1 MEKSWT
7 VETLKEYF
15 EKILEEKEKANNQR
29 FQSQEEAIRTAEH
42 SRDVAIKKAED
53 SIEKKSDAVYVKLT
67 DLQKA
72 LTEVMLRPEI
82 EARFIAL
89 TEKVDDIKTSR
100 DRGEGRSTINT
111 ENKQQ
116 NNWLIGIAIAVIIS
130 AVEIGLHLLR

>member
-1 MEKSWT
+1 MDET
-7 VETLKEYF
+7 VSLKEHF

-29 FQSQEEAIRTAEH
+29 FSSQEEAIKTAEH

-82 EARFIAL
+82 EARFVAL

-100 DRGEGRSTINT
+100 DKGEGKGAGI
-111 ENKQQ
+111 QQ
-116 NNWLIGIAIAVIIS
+116 FIGWIIAAIALV
-130 AVEIGLHLLR
+130 GLLLKFTIK